1 MLRRLFRALS
11 GTPSDA
17 AVASAPV
24 AAAPPP
30 DPAPCEDVVTRDG
43 ALSGWFN
50 HETGEMLPGFDAGA
64 DDVVLD
70 VGCGDTPLSLFFA
83 GRAAEMI
90 VADLLPEN
98 VTKAAVRLRAAGA
111 ARVRELATDTNP
123 LPLESA
129 SVTRIVAT
137 EVLEHV
143 PDPVR
148 FMAELVRV
156 GRPGARYLISVPDA
170 ASESLQRTIAAPSY
184 FEPPN
189 HVRVFSRD
197 DFETLIREAGLEI
210 EHRKLYG
217 FYWTMWWCFFW
228 TCKQDLAPPWHPL
241 LDSWTRTWGLLL
253 DTEQGGQI
261 KAVLDSAMPKSQ
273 LIVARK
279 P

>member
-1 MLRRLFRALS
+1 M
-11 GTPSDA
+11 PSVEGA
-17 AVASAPV
+17 AEPPTATGPLEPERTVA
-24 AAAPPP
+24 
-30 DPAPCEDVVTRDG
+30 RDG

-50 HETGEMLPGFDAGA
+50 HETGELLPGYDASG

-70 VGCGDTPLSLFFA
+70 VGCGDTPLSSFFA
-83 GRAAEMI
+83 NRAGSMI
-90 VADLLPEN
+90 VADLLAEN
-98 VTKAAVRLRAAGA
+98 VEKAESRLRAVGA
-111 ARVRELATDTNP
+111 RNVRAIVTDTDP
-123 LPLESA
+123 LPLDSA
-129 SVTRIVAT
+129 SVTRVVAT

-143 PDPVR
+143 PDPTR

-156 GRPGARYLISVPDA
+156 GRPGARYLLSVPDA
-170 ASESLQRTIAAPSY
+170 SSEALQQTIAAPSY

-189 HVRVFSRD
+189 HVRVFSREA
-197 DFETLIREAGLEI
+197 FERLVVDAGLVI

-228 TCKQDLAPPWHPL
+228 TCKQDLSPPWHPL
-241 LDSWTRTWGLLL
+241 LESWTRTWGLLL

-261 KAVLDSAMPKSQ
+261 KAVLDNALPKSQ

>member
-11 GTPSDA
+11 GTPSAA
-17 AVASAPV
+17 AVTSAPV
-24 AAAPPP
+24 AAAAPP
-30 DPAPCEDVVTRDG
+30 DPAPREDVVTRDG

-111 ARVRELATDTNP
+111 ASVRELATDTNP

>member
-24 AAAPPP
+24 ATAPP
-30 DPAPCEDVVTRDG
+30 DPTPCEDVVTRDG

-111 ARVRELATDTNP
+111 ASVRELATDTNP

>member
-1 MLRRLFRALS
+1 MLRKLLQMLS
-11 GTPSDA
+11 GRHDTT
-17 AVASAPV
+17 
-24 AAAPPP
+24 PPP
-30 DPAPCEDVVTRDG
+30 IAEPAASPVEPDDTVARDG

-50 HETGEMLPGFDAGA
+50 HETGELLPGFAAGA

-70 VGCGDTPLSLFFA
+70 VGCGETPLSAFFA
-83 GRAAEMI
+83 SRAGAMI

-98 VTKAAVRLRAAGA
+98 VAKAETRLRDAGA
-111 ARVRELATDTNP
+111 RNVRGVVSDTDP
-123 LPLESA
+123 LPLDTA
-129 SVTRIVAT
+129 SVTRVVAT

-143 PDPVR
+143 PDPTR

-156 GRPGARYLISVPDA
+156 GRPGARYLLSVPDA
-170 ASESLQRTIAAPSY
+170 SSENLQRPFAAPSY

-189 HVRVFSRD
+189 HVRVF
-197 DFETLIREAGLEI
+197 EREAFERLVSDAGLI
-210 EHRKLYG
+210 VEHRKLYG

-241 LDSWTRTWGLLL
+241 LQSWTRTWGLLL

-261 KAVLDSAMPKSQ
+261 KHALDNALPKSQ
-273 LIVARK
+273 IVIARK